1 MKYFEKMKTKTSFEI
16 IFIATIGLS
25 FLLWMIFMFLGG
37 PSGNQFNI
45 FFGRC
50 GNFIAD
56 SSNVTGY
63 SSGRDPYHNLIY
75 GLGEKAYLPLTYVIM
90 YFVSRIV
97 NVDSYAIRDESYFG
111 IVADY
116 KYLAIFLIFI
126 IIIMI
131 LMYTLIQVTKKG
143 KMSIKIMT
151 AMALCFSA
159 PMIYSIERGNTII
172 FTVFL
177 CMFYLFYY
185 NSENK
190 ILKEL
195 ALIALASAVGFKMTP
210 ALLGIMLLYN
220 KQFKEAARAVLY
232 GIIIVFG
239 PFLFLHGGFSNIP
252 LMFDN
257 IALNLKSYT
266 SLDGCTLTASVNRF
280 GKFFDNKFTMT
291 QGLVDNLKTITT
303 ILSLLLLVVVPFLK
317 TNWEKVAAVV
327 VVLIILPSHSGE
339 YCVLYMLPVIVMFL
353 NEEKHRNIDFLYLLC
368 MIMISWDF
376 VCKASEIFNYNLALP
391 IMVVALLITGIINMI
406 KMLQNRMLNGKGVGK
421 NE

>member
-25 FLLWMIFMFLGG
+25 FLLWMVFLFMGG
-37 PSGNQFNI
+37 ALSNQFSI
-45 FFGRC
+45 FYGDS

-56 SSNVTGY
+56 SSNVAGY
-63 SSGRDPYHNLIY
+63 SSGRDPYHNLVY
-75 GLGEKAYLPLTYVIM
+75 GLGEKAYPPLTYVIM

-97 NVDSYAIRDESYFG
+97 DAQSYAIRDESYFG
-111 IVADY
+111 IVADF
-116 KYLAIFLIFI
+116 KYLAIFLVFI

-151 AMALCFSA
+151 ALALCCSA
-159 PMIYSIERGNTII
+159 PMLYSIERGNTII
-172 FTVFL
+172 FTVLL

-195 ALIALASAVGFKMTP
+195 ALIALACAAGFKMTP

-220 KQFKEAARAVLY
+220 KQFKDAARTAVY

-252 LMFDN
+252 LMFEN
-257 IALNLKSYT
+257 MKLNLKFYT

-280 GKFFDNKFTMT
+280 GKLYFNNFSMT
-291 QGLVDNLKTITT
+291 DAIINNMKIITT
-303 ILSLLLLVVVPFLK
+303 ILSLLLLIVVPFLK

-327 VVLIILPSHSGE
+327 VVLIILPSHSGT
-339 YCVLYMLPVIVMFL
+339 YCILYMLPVIVMFL
-353 NEEKHRNIDFLYLLC
+353 NEEKHRNIDFLYLFC
-368 MIMISWDF
+368 FIMISWDF

-391 IMVVALLITGIINMI
+391 IMVMALLITGIINI
-406 KMLQNRMLNGKGVGK
+406 VKMLQNRMFNGKGVEK

>member
-1 MKYFEKMKTKTSFEI
+1 MKYLEKIKTKTSFEI
-16 IFIATIGLS
+16 IFIATVGLS
-25 FLLWMIFMFLGG
+25 FLLWMIYLFMGG
-37 PSGNQFNI
+37 PLSDQFNI
-45 FFGRC
+45 FFEKC
-50 GNFIAD
+50 GNFLAD

-63 SSGRDPYHNLIY
+63 SSDRDPYHNLVY
-75 GLGEKAYLPLTYVIM
+75 GLGEKAYPPLTYVIM

-97 NVDSYAIRDESYFG
+97 DAQAYADRDQSYFNIG
-111 IVADY
+111 SDF
-116 KYLAIFLIFI
+116 KYLAIYLVFA

-143 KMSIKIMT
+143 RMSIKSMT
-151 AMALCFSA
+151 AMALCCSA

-172 FTVFL
+172 FTVLL

-195 ALIALASAVGFKMTP
+195 ALVALAGAVGFKMTP

-220 KQFKEAARAVLY
+220 KQFKEAARAVVY

-252 LMFDN
+252 LMFEN
-257 IALNLKSYT
+257 MKFNLKFYT

-280 GKFFDNKFTMT
+280 GKLYLNDFSMT
-291 QGLVDNLKTITT
+291 DGMVDNMKTITT
-303 ILSLLLLVVVPFLK
+303 ILSLLLLIVVPFLK

-327 VVLIILPSHSGE
+327 VVLIILPSHSGT
-339 YCVLYMLPVIVMFL
+339 YCILYMLPVIVMFL

-376 VCKASEIFNYNLALP
+376 VCKASELLNYNLALP
-391 IMVVALLITGIINMI
+391 IMVVTLIVTGGINMI
-406 KMLQNRMLNGKGVGK
+406 KAVQQKIINKRGVK
-421 NE
+421 NNE

>member
-25 FLLWMIFMFLGG
+25 FLLWMIFLFMGG
-37 PSGNQFNI
+37 ALSNQFSI
-45 FFGRC
+45 FYGNC

-56 SSNVTGY
+56 SSNVAGY
-63 SSGRDPYHNLIY
+63 SAGRDPYHNLVY
-75 GLGEKAYLPLTYVIM
+75 GLGEKAYPPLTYVIM

-97 NVDSYAIRDESYFG
+97 DVQSYAIRDQSYFG
-111 IVADY
+111 IVADF
-116 KYLAIFLIFI
+116 KYLAIFLVFI

-151 AMALCFSA
+151 AMALCCSA

-172 FTVFL
+172 LTVFL

-195 ALIALASAVGFKMTP
+195 ALIALACAAGFKMTP

-220 KQFKEAARAVLY
+220 KQFKEAARTAVY

-252 LMFDN
+252 LMFEN
-257 IALNLKSYT
+257 MKLNLKFYT

-280 GKFFDNKFTMT
+280 GKLYFNNFSMTEAMIDNM
-291 QGLVDNLKTITT
+291 KTITT
-303 ILSLLLLVVVPFLK
+303 ILSLLLLIVVPFLK

-327 VVLIILPSHSGE
+327 VVLIILPSHSGT
-339 YCVLYMLPVIVMFL
+339 YCILYMLPVIVMFL
-353 NEEKHRNIDFLYLLC
+353 NEEKHRNIDFLYLFC

-391 IMVVALLITGIINMI
+391 IMVVALLVTGIINI
-406 KMLQNRMLNGKGVGK
+406 VKMLQNRMFNGKGVEK